1 LNNHSFSVTII
12 IGNLFRKF
20 KNGGV
25 THMQKS
31 IPENWWNQ
39 LRLPVISAPMF
50 LVSGP
55 ELVKNCCLNGVIGS
69 FPAPNARP
77 IEVLD
82 QWMGQLNDEL
92 QEARTAEPN
101 RKVAPWAM
109 NMVVHS
115 TYSRLQEELE
125 LIKKH
130 KPQLVIT
137 SLGSPKHVVEIVHQ
151 YGGLVFSD
159 VSDLKFAR
167 KAAEAG
173 VDGLILVASGAGGH
187 AGQINSFAFIDMVR
201 TFWDGIIILAGAIS
215 TGKGVLAAQ
224 AAGADLAYMGTR
236 FIVAT
241 ESMANDEYR
250 DMLVKSTQEDI
261 ILTDAFSGVQAN
273 MLIPS
278 IVKAGLDPAQL
289 VKKEKVEFDSMKDK
303 SNAKAWRDI
312 WSAGHGVGTI
322 DKIESAADIINRL
335 EAEYQEALRKVN
347 QSSAKLSGL
356 TVK

>member
-1 LNNHSFSVTII
+1 M
-12 IGNLFRKF
+12 R
-20 KNGGV
+20 
-25 THMQKS
+25 KS
-31 IPENWWNQ
+31 IPDQWYQQ
-39 LRLPVISAPMF
+39 LRLPVIAAPMF
-50 LVSGP
+50 LVSGT

-82 QWMGQLNDEL
+82 QWMGQLNEEL
-92 QEARTAEPN
+92 KEARAKEPN
-101 RKVAPWAM
+101 RKIAPWAM

-115 TYSRLQEELE
+115 SYSRLQEELA
-125 LIKKH
+125 LIQKH

-137 SLGSPKHVVEIVHQ
+137 SLGSPKQVVEIVHE

-187 AGQINSFAFIDMVR
+187 AGQINSFAFVDMVR
-201 TFWDGIIILAGAIS
+201 TFWDGIIILAGSIS

-224 AAGADLAYMGTR
+224 AAGADFAYMGTR

-250 DMLVKSTQEDI
+250 EMLVEATQEDI
-261 ILTDAFSGVQAN
+261 ILTDAFSGIMCN
-273 MLIPS
+273 MLKPS
-278 IVKAGLDPAQL
+278 IVKAGLDPNQL
-289 VKKEKVEFDSMKDK
+289 EKKDRVEFDTMQKE

-312 WSAGHGVGTI
+312 WSAGHGVGAI
-322 DKIESAADIINRL
+322 DRIESAEAIINRL
-335 EAEYQEALRKVN
+335 EAEYQEALEKVN
-347 QSSAKLSGL
+347 NNAAKFS
-356 TVK
+356 VIPVN

>member
-1 LNNHSFSVTII
+1 M
-12 IGNLFRKF
+12 K
-20 KNGGV
+20 
-25 THMQKS
+25 KS

-50 LVSGP
+50 LVSGT

-82 QWMGQLNDEL
+82 QWMGQLNEEL
-92 QEARTAEPN
+92 EEARANNPDQ
-101 RKVAPWAM
+101 KIAPWAM

-115 TYSRLQEELE
+115 SYSRLQDELA

-137 SLGSPKHVVEIVHQ
+137 SLGSPKLVVEIVHE

-159 VSDLKFAR
+159 VSDLKFAK
-167 KAAEAG
+167 KAVEAG

-187 AGQINSFAFIDMVR
+187 AGQINSFAFVDMVR
-201 TFWDGIIILAGAIS
+201 TFWDGIIVLAGSIS
-215 TGKGVLAAQ
+215 TGKGILAAQ

-250 DMLVKSTQEDI
+250 EMLVEATQEDI
-261 ILTDAFSGVQAN
+261 ILTDAFSGVSAN
-273 MLIPS
+273 MLKPS
-278 IVKAGLDPAQL
+278 IKKAGLEPEQL
-289 VKKEKVEFDSMKDK
+289 VKKDAVNFDDMQRET
-303 SNAKAWRDI
+303 NAKAWRDI
-312 WSAGHGVGTI
+312 WSAGHGVGAI
-322 DKIESAADIINRL
+322 DRIESAADIINRL
-335 EAEYQEALRKVN
+335 EAEYQEALHTVNRNAGKLSTLKVN
-347 QSSAKLSGL
+347 
-356 TVK
+356 

>member
-1 LNNHSFSVTII
+1 MN
-12 IGNLFRKF
+12 
-20 KNGGV
+20 
-25 THMQKS
+25 KS
-31 IPENWWNQ
+31 IPENWWTQ

-69 FPAPNARP
+69 FPSPNARP

-82 QWMGQLNDEL
+82 QWMGQLNKEL
-92 QEARTAEPN
+92 AAARNQNPN
-101 RKVAPWAM
+101 RKIAPWAM

-115 TYSRLQEELE
+115 SYGRLQEELE

-130 KPQLVIT
+130 QPQLVIT
-137 SLGSPKHVVEIVHQ
+137 SLGSPKVVVDIVHE

-159 VSDLKFAR
+159 VSDVKFAK
-167 KAAEAG
+167 KAVETG

-187 AGQINSFAFIDMVR
+187 AGQINNFAFVDMVR
-201 TFWDGIIILAGAIS
+201 SFWDGIIVLAGAIS
-215 TGKGVLAAQ
+215 TGKGILAAQ

-241 ESMANDEYR
+241 ESMARDEYR
-250 DMLVKSTQEDI
+250 DMLVEATQEDI
-261 ILTDAFSGVQAN
+261 MLTDAFSGVNAN

-278 IVKAGLDPAQL
+278 IVKAGLDPKQL
-289 VKKEKVEFDSMKDK
+289 VKKEKVEFNHMQKE

-312 WSAGHGVGTI
+312 WSAGHGVGAI
-322 DKIESAADIINRL
+322 DKIESAGEIIERL
-335 EAEYQEALRKVN
+335 ETEYLDALQKVN
-347 QSSAKLSGL
+347 KAAENITGQKIN
-356 TVK
+356 

>member
-1 LNNHSFSVTII
+1 M
-12 IGNLFRKF
+12 K
-20 KNGGV
+20 
-25 THMQKS
+25 KS
-31 IPENWWNQ
+31 IPENWWRQ

-55 ELVKNCCLNGVIGS
+55 ELVKNCCLSGVIGS

-82 QWMGQLNDEL
+82 EWMGHLNAEL
-92 QEARTAEPN
+92 ETARAQDPN
-101 RKVAPWAM
+101 RRIAPWAM

-115 TYSRLQEELE
+115 SYSRLQDELA
-125 LIKKH
+125 LIQKH

-137 SLGSPKHVVEIVHQ
+137 SLGSPKHVVDIVHG

-159 VSDLKFAR
+159 VSDLKFAK

-187 AGQINSFAFIDMVR
+187 AGQINGFAFVDMVR
-201 TFWDGIIILAGAIS
+201 TFWDGIIVLAGAIS
-215 TGKGVLAAQ
+215 TGKGILAAQ

-241 ESMANDEYR
+241 ESLAQDEYR
-250 DMLVKSTQEDI
+250 EMLVASSQEDI
-261 ILTDAFSGVQAN
+261 ILTDAFSGINAN
-273 MLIPS
+273 MLKPS

-289 VKKEKVEFDSMKDK
+289 VKKEKVNFDSMQRETK
-303 SNAKAWRDI
+303 SKAWKDI
-312 WSAGHGVGTI
+312 WSAGHGVGAI
-322 DKIESAADIINRL
+322 DKIETTAAIINRL
-335 EAEYQEALRKVN
+335 VAEYNEALDCVTHN
-347 QSSAKLSGL
+347 AAKLSS
-356 TVK
+356 VKVN

>member
-1 LNNHSFSVTII
+1 
-12 IGNLFRKF
+12 
-20 KNGGV
+20 
-25 THMQKS
+25 MQKT

-82 QWMGQLNDEL
+82 QWMGQLNEEL
-92 QEARTAEPN
+92 EQARAAEPD
-101 RKVAPWAM
+101 RKIAPWAM

-115 TYSRLQEELE
+115 TYSRLQDELE

-137 SLGSPKHVVEIVHQ
+137 SLGSPKHVVDIVHE

-167 KAAEAG
+167 KAAETG

-187 AGQINSFAFIDMVR
+187 AGQINSFAFVDMVR
-201 TFWDGIIILAGAIS
+201 TFWDGIIVLAGAIS
-215 TGKGVLAAQ
+215 TGKGILAAQ

-241 ESMANDEYR
+241 ESMANDDYR
-250 DMLVKSTQEDI
+250 EMLVNSNQEDI
-261 ILTDAFSGVQAN
+261 ILTDAFSGVRAN

-278 IVKAGLDPAQL
+278 IQKAGLDPAQL
-289 VKKEKVEFDSMKDK
+289 VKKEKVDFDNMHGKPE
-303 SNAKAWRDI
+303 AKAWRDI
-312 WSAGHGVGTI
+312 WSAGHGVGAI
-322 DKIESAADIINRL
+322 DKIESAGEIIQRL
-335 EAEYQEALRKVN
+335 EGEYQEALNKVN
-347 QSSAKLSGL
+347 QTAAKVNRL

>member
-1 LNNHSFSVTII
+1 
-12 IGNLFRKF
+12 
-20 KNGGV
+20 
-25 THMQKS
+25 MQKS

-39 LRLPVISAPMF
+39 LKLPVIAAPMF

-55 ELVKNCCLNGVIGS
+55 DLVTNCCLNGVIGS

-77 IEVLD
+77 IEELD
-82 QWMGQLNDEL
+82 QWMGQLNEEL
-92 QEARTAEPN
+92 EAASATEPG
-101 RKVAPWAM
+101 RKIAPWAM

-115 TYSRLQEELE
+115 TYSRLQDEIE

-137 SLGSPKHVVEIVHQ
+137 SLGSPKHVVDIVHE

-159 VSDLKFAR
+159 VSDLKFAH

-187 AGQINSFAFIDMVR
+187 AGQINSFAFVDMVR
-201 TFWDGIIILAGAIS
+201 TFWDGIIVLAGAIS
-215 TGKGVLAAQ
+215 TGKGILAAQ

-241 ESMANDEYR
+241 ESMVNDDYR
-250 DMLVKSTQEDI
+250 EMLVTSSQEDI
-261 ILTDAFSGVQAN
+261 VLTDAFSGVKAN

-278 IVKAGLDPAQL
+278 IVKAGLDPVQL
-289 VKKEKVEFDSMKDK
+289 EKKEKIDFDHMEGK
-303 SNAKAWRDI
+303 SNVKAWRDI
-312 WSAGHGVGTI
+312 WSAGHGVGAI
-322 DKIESAADIINRL
+322 DKIEPAAEIISRL
-335 EAEYQEALRKVN
+335 EAEYLEALEKVN
-347 QSSAKLSGL
+347 QNSAKLTRL
-356 TVK
+356 KVNER

>member
-1 LNNHSFSVTII
+1 M
-12 IGNLFRKF
+12 K
-20 KNGGV
+20 
-25 THMQKS
+25 KS
-31 IPENWWNQ
+31 IPESWWNQ

-50 LVSGP
+50 LVSGT

-77 IEVLD
+77 IEMLD
-82 QWMGQLNDEL
+82 QWMEKLNEEL
-92 QEARTAEPN
+92 QEAREKDPD
-101 RKVAPWAM
+101 RKIAPWAM

-115 TYSRLQEELE
+115 SYSRLQDELA

-130 KPQLVIT
+130 QPQLVIT
-137 SLGSPKHVVEIVHQ
+137 SLGSPKRVVEIVHK

-159 VSDLKFAR
+159 VSDVKFAR

-187 AGQINSFAFIDMVR
+187 AGQINSFAFVDMVR
-201 TFWDGIIILAGAIS
+201 SFWDGIIVLAGSIS
-215 TGKGVLAAQ
+215 TGKGILAAQ

-250 DMLVKSTQEDI
+250 EMLVEATQEDI
-261 ILTDAFSGVQAN
+261 MLTDAFSGVNAN

-278 IVKAGLDPAQL
+278 IRKAGLDPEKL
-289 VKKEKVEFDSMKDK
+289 IRKEKVDFNDMQKET
-303 SNAKAWRDI
+303 NAKAWRDI
-312 WSAGHGVGTI
+312 WSAGHGVGAI
-322 DKIESAADIINRL
+322 DRIESVADIISRL
-335 EAEYQEALRKVN
+335 EDEYNAALE
-347 QSSAKLSGL
+347 KLTG
-356 TVK
+356 VIKK